1 MFRKKRSVVSLEEM
15 FANNGLNNKSP
26 VAQGLLD
33 LLCILNYNSGE
44 CLSVEINPYKRPIN
58 NEHGRLWDSRKDC
71 PLIEWVFSE
80 FELKWELYTYQDCL
94 DSGSRIGHIDY
105 GGKLY
110 LGQ

>member
-15 FANNGLNNKSP
+15 FVNNGLNSKSP
-26 VAQGLLD
+26 IAQGLLD
-33 LLCILNYNSGE
+33 LLCVLNYSSGE
-44 CLSVEINPYKRPIN
+44 CLRIESTRNPHPVSEY
-58 NEHGRLWDSRKDC
+58 GRLWDIRKDC

-80 FELKWELYTYQDCL
+80 FDLKWELYTYQDRL
-94 DSGSRIGHIDY
+94 DSGSYIGYIDY